1 MKYYDYDKVNDILSI
16 HFGNETKE
24 TVELFCGNLLLDF
37 GNKGEV
43 VGFEIYNFMEEMKKS
58 SDKMRK
64 RLKENSK

>member
-24 TVELFCGNLLLDF
+24 SVELFDGNLILDF
-37 GNKGEV
+37 DKNDKV